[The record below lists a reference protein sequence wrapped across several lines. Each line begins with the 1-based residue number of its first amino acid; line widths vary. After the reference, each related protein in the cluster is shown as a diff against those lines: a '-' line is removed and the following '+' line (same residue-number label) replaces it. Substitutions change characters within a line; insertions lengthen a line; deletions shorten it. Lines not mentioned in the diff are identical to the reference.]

1 MFAPRTR
8 CFWLAGA
15 LTGCLGGSDGGSGD
29 STGDS
34 GSLAAFTAAPGLCGQ
49 GDIAC
54 AQGESPPELVG
65 AYSGQATI
73 TLTTADLWAVGE
85 SFTLSVE
92 VTAQRPDLSVDA
104 TVRLDDISL
113 DGQGSLVRG
122 EGDTLQPL
130 REVRVSRRRGLRA
143 GHPRGDLGHGDF
155 CRPTRGAGGPGQVG
169 APAARRDRLRIA
181 GRRPAGGASRAPGP
195 RRPGGLPARP
205 RGRARADDGR
215 RDRRARRRL
224 RLRMRRLRRR
234 LRSGLRLRRRLRARG
249 LTRRR
254 GPAGPIARA
263 SRRPRR

>member
-1 MFAPRTR
+1 MFAPRTL

-73 TLTTADLWAVGE
+73 TLTTADLWEVGE

-122 EGDTLQPL
+122 EGDTYSLYVKSEYRVGGDCALGILAVISGTGTSAARPATLEGQAKWALQQPVGTGCASL
-130 REVRVSRRRGLRA
+130 DADQQAELRA
-143 GHPRGDLGHGDF
+143 LQDHGALADY
-155 CRPTRGAGGPGQVG
+155 RLDRADAPEPTTDAGIG
-169 APAARRDRLRIA
+169 APDAASGCECDDFVDVCDPGCA
-181 GRRPAGGASRAPGP
+181 CDAVCAPEG
-195 RRPGGLPARP
+195 
-205 RGRARADDGR
+205 
-215 RDRRARRRL
+215 
-224 RLRMRRLRRR
+224 
-234 LRSGLRLRRRLRARG
+234 
-249 LTRRR
+249 
-254 GPAGPIARA
+254 
-263 SRRPRR
+263 